1 MGGMEFQERNG
12 FRDCEERVHWDGRE
26 DEREARTDLEP

>member
-1 MGGMEFQERNG
+1 MGGMEFEERNG
-12 FRDCEERVHWDGRE
+12 FRDCEERVHCDGRE